1 MKTFAFAVLVALKVS
16 LSDAVR
22 LQMTITEVDA
32 VANHP
37 EAAAKAVEHGAPDV
51 VKEHHPDHVPD
62 VAKEHHPDHVPDVA
76 KEHHPDHV
84 PDAVKEHHPSAD
96 HTKAV
101 AVDAWTCDGE
111 AEKAFLDA
119 FLAEVTCA
127 EVHDFAAAVHAHDGP
142 ADDFDF
148 TAHVPSDKAHFVHAH
163 GDAGAC
169 DISEDDL
176 EAAFQAKWDS
186 CH

>member
-51 VKEHHPDHVPD
+51 V
-62 VAKEHHPDHVPDVA
+62 KEHHPDHVPDVA